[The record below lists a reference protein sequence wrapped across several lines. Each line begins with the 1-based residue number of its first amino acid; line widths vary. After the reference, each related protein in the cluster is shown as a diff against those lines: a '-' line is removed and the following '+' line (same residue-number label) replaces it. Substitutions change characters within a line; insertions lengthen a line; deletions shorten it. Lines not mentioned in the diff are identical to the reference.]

1 MMACMGPLSPAEVWW
16 IWLGWGIGSRNHT
29 SLLLAYRSIISSPG
43 LGEFRVKTLCRL
55 WPSVFS
61 GAKFL
66 SQTPFWNKFFNK
78 VSVFIGLLNCE
89 GHFWIIYFIFIC
101 FYFFIIAFRLASMD
115 AAGIRV
121 SIFLLLL
128 LLSLLLLLYLLSLSC
143 YCYYYC
149 YHCHY
154 CYYYCHYYHCSYGH
168 HIIVTIIVVIV
179 IVVIVIVI
187 LLLLLLLLCNYYH
200 IIVVIVIIII
210 IVIVILILFLLLLLE
225 VDHRST
231 FIDIVIVVSLFSVIL
246 WGIHQFFYVVS

>member
-101 FYFFIIAFRLASMD
+101 FYFFIIAFWIPLQ
-115 AAGIRV
+115 V
-121 SIFLLLL
+121 SIGQHGCSQYKGKHLFTIIVIIIIIIIVFIVIVMLLLLLLLSLSLLLL
-128 LLSLLLLLYLLSLSC
+128 LLSLLSL
-143 YCYYYC
+143 
-149 YHCHY
+149 
-154 CYYYCHYYHCSYGH
+154 
-168 HIIVTIIVVIV
+168 
-179 IVVIVIVI
+179 
-187 LLLLLLLLCNYYH
+187 
-200 IIVVIVIIII
+200 
-210 IVIVILILFLLLLLE
+210 
-225 VDHRST
+225 
-231 FIDIVIVVSLFSVIL
+231 
-246 WGIHQFFYVVS
+246 